1 MISQP
6 ILHHFDPARPLILEM
21 DVLDYMIGTI
31 YSQPDD
37 LGILHPLGY
46 FSRKLK
52 DAELN
57 YEIHDKE
64 LLAIIDSLHK

>member
-6 ILHHFDPARPLILEM
+6 NLHHFDPARPLILEM
-21 DVLDYMIGTI
+21 DVLDYMIGTVC
-31 YSQPDD
+31 SQPDN
-37 LGILHPLGY
+37 LGILHLLGY

-52 DAELN
+52 DTKLN
-57 YEIHDKE
+57 YDIHNKE